1 MRRPSCQ
8 GADLHLTV
16 SPLSCYA
23 WLLVLLTIAPHYAHP
38 LRAFAERQDCS
49 GDFGVHVSFLI
60 RLQLAECREGD
71 VCRGRNIGAGGEK
84 AVVDTMRRLA
94 NTVGKDS
101 KLSTRGTLVDGEL
114 RSAQGPGS
122 APPVWFVFTGNL
134 MHVYQPHAI
143 Y

>member
-1 MRRPSCQ
+1 
-8 GADLHLTV
+8 
-16 SPLSCYA
+16 
-23 WLLVLLTIAPHYAHP
+23 
-38 LRAFAERQDCS
+38 
-49 GDFGVHVSFLI
+49 
-60 RLQLAECREGD
+60 
-71 VCRGRNIGAGGEK
+71 
-84 AVVDTMRRLA
+84 MRRLA
-94 NTVGKDS
+94 NIVGKDS